1 MKRTPKPVFFIVALL
16 IVALTYTTFFGVY
29 SQYGDRTDTI
39 IRGAKDIRFGI
50 EQGFDFIAASF
61 VSAAAWM

>member
-16 IVALTYTTFFGVY
+16 IVALTYTTFLGVY

-39 IRGAKDIRFGI
+39 IRGAKDILSLI
-50 EQGFDFIAASF
+50 HI
-61 VSAAAWM
+61 